1 MRHSRLLVGEELAA
15 SREDRASLSGGG
27 VAVGPDR
34 TVPVESDALG
44 NVLGRVDDPPVPK
57 RRQVS
62 TVPID
67 LGQNVGGGVALHEFV
82 PTARVSSASRR
93 REA

>member
-1 MRHSRLLVGEELAA
+1 MFVGEELAA
-15 SREDRASLSGGG
+15 SREDRASLSGDGA
-27 VAVGPDR
+27 AVGQGR

-44 NVLGRVDDPPVPK
+44 NVLGRVGDPPAPK

-82 PTARVSSASRR
+82 PKACVGAAGCRVVLAR
-93 REA
+93 